1 MDGMSNDEL
10 EPRLREMATD
20 YHRPPAPDREA
31 MWKAIQARRAA
42 GPPAAVLRE
51 LPLARRRWVLPVGLA
66 ALLALGFGLGRW
78 TAKVPAPA
86 GTVAGPATADLVHQ
100 VAAVEY
106 LGRVE
111 VFLTGFRSGTT
122 DDRGNSSVPEQARRL
137 LGTTRLLLDT
147 PVGDDRRLRP
157 LLEDLELVL
166 AQIAQL
172 PGQPDG
178 DLDLITEKLD
188 RQGTL
193 ARLRSKVSA
202 GPMPASSQGAL

>member
-1 MDGMSNDEL
+1 MSDEEL
-10 EPRLREMATD
+10 EPRLRQMASD

-31 MWKAIQARRAA
+31 MWAAIQARRAA
-42 GPPAAVLRE
+42 QPAKDPGPVLT
-51 LPLARRRWVLPVGLA
+51 LARRRWALPVGLA

-78 TAKVPAPA
+78 TAKEAPA
-86 GTVAGPATADLVHQ
+86 VTAAPVGDDLVHQ
-100 VAAVEY
+100 VAATEYFGSVEM
-106 LGRVE
+106 
-111 VFLTGFRSGTT
+111 FLLDFRTGTADSAEATVQER
-122 DDRGNSSVPEQARRL
+122 ARRL

-166 AQIAQL
+166 AQIAQSS
-172 PGQPDG
+172 GQPKG
-178 DLDLITEKLD
+178 DLDLITEGLD

-202 GPMPASSQGAL
+202 GPMPVISQGAL

>member
-1 MDGMSNDEL
+1 MSDEEL
-10 EPRLREMATD
+10 EPGLHQMAGD

-31 MWKAIQARRAA
+31 MWTAIQARRAA
-42 GPPAAVLRE
+42 QPPVGSVPGR
-51 LPLARRRWVLPVGLA
+51 PLALRRWALPVGLA

-78 TAKVPAPA
+78 TAKVPA
-86 GTVAGPATADLVHQ
+86 TETAAAAAPVQDDLVHQ
-100 VAAVEY
+100 VAATEYFGSVEM
-106 LGRVE
+106 
-111 VFLTGFRSGTT
+111 FLLDFRTGTS
-122 DDRGNSSVPEQARRL
+122 DSADASVSEQARRL

-166 AQIAQL
+166 AQVAQSSGR
-172 PGQPDG
+172 PRG
-178 DLDLITEKLD
+178 DLELITEGLD

-202 GPMPASSQGAL
+202 GPMPVISQGAL

>member
-1 MDGMSNDEL
+1 MNHDEL
-10 EPRLREMATD
+10 EPGLRAMAGD
-20 YHRPPAPDREA
+20 YRQPPAPEREA
-31 MWKAIQARRAA
+31 MWRAIQVRRRGAAAA
-42 GPPAAVLRE
+42 GSRVL
-51 LPLARRRWVLPVGLA
+51 PMARRRWALPVGLA

-78 TAKVPAPA
+78 SATTSSAVTAPA
-86 GTVAGPATADLVHQ
+86 ARADLVHQ
-100 VAAVEY
+100 VAAADY

-111 VFLTGFRSGTT
+111 MFLTDFRAGAQAS
-122 DDRGNSSVPEQARRL
+122 PEDQAVSIQARRL

-172 PGQPDG
+172 PAGPAG
-178 DLDLITEKLD
+178 ELDLINEGLD

-193 ARLRSKVSA
+193 ARLRSKVTA
-202 GPMPASSQGAL
+202 GPIPAISQGAL

>member
-1 MDGMSNDEL
+1 MSDEEL
-10 EPRLREMATD
+10 EPGLRQMASD

-31 MWKAIQARRAA
+31 MWAAIQARRAA
-42 GPPAAVLRE
+42 QPAKDPGPVLT
-51 LPLARRRWVLPVGLA
+51 LARRRWALPVGLA

-78 TAKVPAPA
+78 TAKEAPA
-86 GTVAGPATADLVHQ
+86 VTAAPVGDDLVHQ
-100 VAAVEY
+100 VAATEYFGSVEM
-106 LGRVE
+106 
-111 VFLTGFRSGTT
+111 FLLDFRTGASDSAEATVQER
-122 DDRGNSSVPEQARRL
+122 ARRL

-166 AQIAQL
+166 AQIAQTSGH
-172 PGQPDG
+172 PTGE
-178 DLDLITEKLD
+178 LDLITEGLD

-202 GPMPASSQGAL
+202 GPLPVISQGAL